1 MLKAAL
7 NRAFHTDRVSSDMA
21 WRKVKPFKRVDEAMV
36 RYLSAAEARRL
47 VKAARWRWLFRKIPE
62 GARQRP
68 EGAFEAFAK
77 AETISPYAVPERWK
91 DDALHHQSRVGIS
104 PGVRFAAK
112 PLNRAV

>member
-47 VKAARWRWLFRKIPE
+47 VKAARWRWLSRK
-62 GARQRP
+62 RP
-68 EGAFEAFAK
+68 RAPGNDLK
-77 AETISPYAVPERWK
+77 AHSKAGTISPYAVPERWK